1 MTDSPARIGRYRN
14 HLRAG
19 RTLVGTFLKTPSAA
33 VAEILGLSELDC
45 VCIDAEHA
53 PFGREAIDRTVAT
66 LRLLDKPSL
75 VRVPAA
81 RPDSLLG
88 ALDSGA
94 TGVLVPHVASGA
106 DAEAIVKHA
115 LFGRGGRGYAGST
128 RAARFGART
137 TAEHL
142 AASAAETT
150 LVAQIEDAEALDALD
165 DILAVDRID
174 AVFIGRMDLTI
185 SLGATSPQAPEVV
198 DAVATIVGKA
208 KAAGRTVGMFTP
220 TVEEARRWRE
230 RGASLFLL
238 GSDHGF
244 LMAGADGLAK
254 ALHG

>member
-150 LVAQIEDAEALDALD
+150 LVAQGDRQVHPADEHGVDPVHRQNVIERVQRLGIFD
-165 DILAVDRID
+165 
-174 AVFIGRMDLTI
+174 
-185 SLGATSPQAPEVV
+185 LGATSPQAPEVV